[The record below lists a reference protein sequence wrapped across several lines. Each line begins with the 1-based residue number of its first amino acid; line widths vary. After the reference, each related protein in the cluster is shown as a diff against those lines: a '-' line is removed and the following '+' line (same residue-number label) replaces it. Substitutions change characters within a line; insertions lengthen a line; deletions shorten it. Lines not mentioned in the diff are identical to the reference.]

1 MKPVQVN
8 WHTYTGREAA
18 SGNHLP
24 WPQSL
29 WWRKAR
35 SRQGHVDKLDRQWA
49 RIADRAYLCGLAKGE
64 ERGLVLA
71 KLRQRLAEARA

>member
-1 MKPVQVN
+1 MKHVPVN
-8 WHTYTGREAA
+8 WHTCTGREAA

-35 SRQGHVDKLDRQWA
+35 SRLGHVAKSDHRWLDYALR
-49 RIADRAYLCGLAKGE
+49 RYLYGLEQGE
-64 ERGLVLA
+64 RHGLVLA